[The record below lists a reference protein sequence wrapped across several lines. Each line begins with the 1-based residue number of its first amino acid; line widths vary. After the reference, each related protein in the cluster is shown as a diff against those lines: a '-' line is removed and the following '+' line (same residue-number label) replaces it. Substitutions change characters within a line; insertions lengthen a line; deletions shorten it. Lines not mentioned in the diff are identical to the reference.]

1 MITAV
6 SVPDN
11 VRGGCEG
18 LHPPAQEQAH
28 VQVSA
33 GDNAGKYL
41 RIMLKIFAYAK
52 NICWSQQQE
61 EEDER
66 QPAGLP
72 ARADTRPRHP
82 RARQPQVGPQQ
93 KWQLYT

>member
-11 VRGGCEG
+11 IRGGCEG
-18 LHPPAQEQAH
+18 LHPAAQEQAH

-33 GDNAGKYL
+33 GDNEW
-41 RIMLKIFAYAK
+41 RRKIFAHAK
-52 NICWSQQQE
+52 NICWPQQQE

-72 ARADTRPRHP
+72 PRADPRPRHP
-82 RARQPQVGPQQ
+82 RARQPQVRPQ
-93 KWQLYT
+93 